1 MKNIA
6 FTFDDGPNLT
16 TTIRMLDVLKENDA
30 KASFFLV
37 GNNITDETVPV
48 IRREMEQG
56 CEICC
61 HSTKHA
67 DMKVM
72 TAEEVKE
79 DIDHCVEKI
88 TAVTGYKPAFFR
100 PPYISVS
107 QTMYDVIDMPFI
119 CGLGCNDWI
128 PQVSTEERIGMMM
141 ENMKDGSM
149 FLLHDMP
156 GNENTVEAVRRLIPE
171 LKKQGFNFV
180 TVSELFKLSSK
191 EPRKGILYSSVYQ
204 EK

>member
-30 KASFFLV
+30 KATFFLV
-37 GNNITDETVPV
+37 GKNITDETVPV

-61 HSTKHA
+61 HSTEHA

-72 TAEEVKE
+72 TAEEVKA
-79 DIDHCVEKI
+79 DIDNCVEKI
-88 TAVTGYKPAFFR
+88 TAVTGYKPRFFR
-100 PPYISVS
+100 PPFISVS

-119 CGLGCNDWI
+119 CGFGCNDWM
-128 PQVSTEERIGMMM
+128 PPVTADERIGMMM
-141 ENMKDGSM
+141 PNMNDGAM

-156 GNENTVEAVRRLIPE
+156 GNENTVEVVRRLIPE

-180 TVSELFKLSSK
+180 TVSELF
-191 EPRKGILYSSVYQ
+191 EINGIVPERGILYSNVYQ
-204 EK
+204 KK